1 MDENKI
7 LDNENEE
14 VEYCTLVDEDG
25 KEMQFELIGSAEIK
39 GTTYYAMIPAGSDEN
54 ADEIEFV
61 ILKSI
66 IDDNGEESLVS
77 VDDEDEW
84 DDVEDY
90 FMDLFTED
98 IDYDAQD

>member
-1 MDENKI
+1 MDENKVFE
-7 LDNENEE
+7 NEEEE

-25 KEMQFELIGSAEIK
+25 KETQFEPIGSAEIK
-39 GTTYYAMIPAGSDEN
+39 GTIYYAMIPADADEK
-54 ADEIEFV
+54 DGEIEFV

-66 IDDNGEESLVS
+66 IGEDGEETLVS

-90 FMDLFTED
+90 FMDIFTED
-98 IDYDAQD
+98 IDYDA

>member
-1 MDENKI
+1 MDENKVI
-7 LDNENEE
+7 ENENEE
-14 VEYCTLVDEDG
+14 AAYCTLVDEDG
-25 KEMQFELIGSAEIK
+25 NEIQFEVIGSAELK
-39 GTTYYAMIPAGSDEN
+39 GTTYYAMIPAD
-54 ADEIEFV
+54 ADQDAEEIEFV

-66 IDDNGEESLVS
+66 IDENGEENLVT

-98 IDYDAQD
+98 IDYDA

>member
-1 MDENKI
+1 MDENKVME
-7 LDNENEE
+7 NENEE

-25 KEMQFELIGSAEIK
+25 KEMQFELIGSAELK
-39 GTTYYAMIPAGSDEN
+39 GVSYYAMIPAGASETD
-54 ADEIEFV
+54 DEIEFV

-66 IDDNGEESLVS
+66 VDESGEETLVS
-77 VDDEDEW
+77 VDDDDEW

-98 IDYDAQD
+98 IDYDAQN